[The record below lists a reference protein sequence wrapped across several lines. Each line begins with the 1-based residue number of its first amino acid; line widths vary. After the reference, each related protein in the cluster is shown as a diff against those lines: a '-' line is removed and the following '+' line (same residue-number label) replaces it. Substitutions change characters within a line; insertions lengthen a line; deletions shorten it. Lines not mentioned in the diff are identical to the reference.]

1 MALPVNSGASI
12 NSKKQ
17 MTVSESIC
25 VAVIKWGWM
34 ELPKTLLVSV
44 VISTFFSIAFATVIG
59 GLLDYGLFE
68 TYLIVLTGFTLA
80 DPAGW
85 LFFLI
90 LYSPLVLA
98 LISLAMWGLS
108 IFEVTER

>member
-1 MALPVNSGASI
+1 
-12 NSKKQ
+12 